1 MTSAKTSLLAVVALS
16 ATLLAGCANNYQER
30 REMAYQGMGP
40 GAAQQLEQ
48 LRESNAAID
57 ARDRAKIQRQ
67 QAREDRLEE
76 MQDREQELAAELA
89 ILEGKLK
96 KTQLE
101 RLTKEE
107 VERTKT
113 AKEKVRLELERQR
126 AEIQAKKNSRPISI
140 DFMN

>member
-48 LRESNAAID
+48 LRESNATID

-67 QAREDRLEE
+67 QA
-76 MQDREQELAAELA
+76 REQELAAELA

>member
-48 LRESNAAID
+48 LRESNATID

-107 VERTKT
+107 VERTK
-113 AKEKVRLELERQR
+113 EKVRLELERQR

>member
-48 LRESNAAID
+48 LRESNATID

-67 QAREDRLEE
+67 QAREDATRTLDEGRSGTH
-76 MQDREQELAAELA
+76 QDRQRKSAS
-89 ILEGKLK
+89 
-96 KTQLE
+96 
-101 RLTKEE
+101 
-107 VERTKT
+107 RT
-113 AKEKVRLELERQR
+113 
-126 AEIQAKKNSRPISI
+126 
-140 DFMN
+140 

>member
-48 LRESNAAID
+48 LRESNATID

-76 MQDREQELAAELA
+76 MREQELAAELA

>member
-48 LRESNAAID
+48 LRESNATID

-89 ILEGKLK
+89 ILEGA
-96 KTQLE
+96 T
-101 RLTKEE
+101 
-107 VERTKT
+107 RTLDEGRSGT
-113 AKEKVRLELERQR
+113 HQDRQR
-126 AEIQAKKNSRPISI
+126 KSASRT
-140 DFMN
+140 